1 MLLWPVGFLE
11 VVFEAGKGVADAADV
26 AVVACINI

>member
-11 VVFEAGKGVADAADV
+11 VVFEAGKGVADAA
-26 AVVACINI
+26 VVACINI